1 MNLEMCLPVLVMRT
15 VGVQATQTQSSPTTW
30 LCVWEDFPHN
40 YYDNIADSCFSVA
53 EFQDLKA
60 LSTPMSGT

>member
-1 MNLEMCLPVLVMRT
+1 MCLPVLVMRA
-15 VGVQATQTQSSPTTW
+15 VGVQATQTKSSPSIW
-30 LCVWEDFPHN
+30 LCMWEDFPQN
-40 YYDNIADSCFSVA
+40 YYDIHADSCFSVA